1 MCNYFKCSEKSL
13 EHLKENMG
21 EYINPKP
28 LDPELRTREI
38 EYEQDNESDV
48 ISEEF
53 DSELILDYMGIRP
66 IPDYYDLD

>member
-1 MCNYFKCSEKSL
+1 MCNYFTYSKKVL
-13 EHLKENMG
+13 KHLKENMG
-21 EYINPKP
+21 EYSDPKP

-53 DSELILDYMGIRP
+53 DSELLDYMGIRP
-66 IPDYYDLD
+66 MPDYYDLD

>member
-13 EHLKENMG
+13 KHLKENMG

-38 EYEQDNESDV
+38 EYGQDNESDV
-48 ISEEF
+48 ISEEINEEF
-53 DSELILDYMGIRP
+53 ILEYMGIRP

>member
-1 MCNYFKCSEKSL
+1 
-13 EHLKENMG
+13 MG